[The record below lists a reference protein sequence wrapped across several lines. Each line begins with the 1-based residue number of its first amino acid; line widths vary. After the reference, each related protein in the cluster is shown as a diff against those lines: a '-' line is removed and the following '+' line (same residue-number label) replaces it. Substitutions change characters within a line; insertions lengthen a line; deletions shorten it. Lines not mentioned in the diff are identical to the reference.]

1 MNTDIYTYV
10 HTYHGRVDV
19 GEVLI
24 VLILLAV
31 KSGGNK
37 GEGRRRTVSSHE
49 EREIGRSIDS
59 AIFIINFTLLG
70 GSINRIPSAQDE
82 EDRSLAFFLPSVTLT
97 SFHSYDGR
105 ERKDHHHARTRR
117 ARRLGFF
124 AAEDTHQSSPTTSG
138 SADGQARFFFFYALS
153 SIWLHRNFNF
163 IFHLGGF
170 QQGHSSVTSL
180 SSWLLDVSWQKG
192 RQISQWCDFHNV
204 R

>member
-1 MNTDIYTYV
+1 MK
-10 HTYHGRVDV
+10 RERLVDR
-19 GEVLI
+19 
-24 VLILLAV
+24 LILQSLL
-31 KSGGNK
+31 
-37 GEGRRRTVSSHE
+37 
-49 EREIGRSIDS
+49 
-59 AIFIINFTLLG
+59 FTSLFL
-70 GSINRIPSAQDE
+70 
-82 EDRSLAFFLPSVTLT
+82 EDRSTEYRPRRTKKIDRWPFLLPSVTLT

-138 SADGQARFFFFYALS
+138 STDGQARFFSFYALS
-153 SIWLHRNFNF
+153 SIWLNRNFNF

-192 RQISQWCDFHNV
+192 RHLSGVTFTMFADFFVLTNSN

>member
-1 MNTDIYTYV
+1 MK
-10 HTYHGRVDV
+10 RERLVDR
-19 GEVLI
+19 
-24 VLILLAV
+24 LILQ
-31 KSGGNK
+31 S
-37 GEGRRRTVSSHE
+37 
-49 EREIGRSIDS
+49 
-59 AIFIINFTLLG
+59 LLIT
-70 GSINRIPSAQDE
+70 SLFL
-82 EDRSLAFFLPSVTLT
+82 EDRSTEYRPRRTKKIDHWHFFLPSVTLT

-138 SADGQARFFFFYALS
+138 SADGQARFFFFFFFFYALS
-153 SIWLHRNFNF
+153 SIWLNRNFNF
-163 IFHLGGF
+163 ILHLGGF

-192 RQISQWCDFHNV
+192 RQISQWCDFHNA

>member
-1 MNTDIYTYV
+1 M
-10 HTYHGRVDV
+10 
-19 GEVLI
+19 
-24 VLILLAV
+24 
-31 KSGGNK
+31 
-37 GEGRRRTVSSHE
+37 
-49 EREIGRSIDS
+49 
-59 AIFIINFTLLG
+59 
-70 GSINRIPSAQDE
+70 
-82 EDRSLAFFLPSVTLT
+82 
-97 SFHSYDGR
+97 
-105 ERKDHHHARTRR
+105 
-117 ARRLGFF
+117 GFF

-163 IFHLGGF
+163 ILHLGGF

>member
-1 MNTDIYTYV
+1 MEKGEEERFPLMQRETLV
-10 HTYHGRVDV
+10 HR
-19 GEVLI
+19 
-24 VLILLAV
+24 LILHSLL
-31 KSGGNK
+31 
-37 GEGRRRTVSSHE
+37 
-49 EREIGRSIDS
+49 
-59 AIFIINFTLLG
+59 FTLLFL
-70 GSINRIPSAQDE
+70 
-82 EDRSLAFFLPSVTLT
+82 EDRSTEFHPLKTKKSDHWPFSLPSATLT

-153 SIWLHRNFNF
+153 SIWLNRNFNF
-163 IFHLGGF
+163 ILHLGGF

-192 RQISQWCDFHNV
+192 RQISQWCDSYNV

>member
-1 MNTDIYTYV
+1 MK
-10 HTYHGRVDV
+10 RERLVDR
-19 GEVLI
+19 
-24 VLILLAV
+24 LILQ
-31 KSGGNK
+31 S
-37 GEGRRRTVSSHE
+37 
-49 EREIGRSIDS
+49 
-59 AIFIINFTLLG
+59 LLLT
-70 GSINRIPSAQDE
+70 SLFS
-82 EDRSLAFFLPSVTLT
+82 EDRSTESRPRKTKKIDHCLFFLPSVTLT
-97 SFHSYDGR
+97 SFHSYGGL

-163 IFHLGGF
+163 ILHLGGF

-180 SSWLLDVSWQKG
+180 SSWLLDMSWQKG
-192 RQISQWCDFHNV
+192 RHLSGVTFTMFADFFVLTNSN